1 MSIRG
6 LSPSVG
12 EECAARGLEMTQAKI
27 LIVEDEPAV
36 SRTIRRSLE
45 RVGFTV
51 TGIASTAEQALDA
64 AKLEAPPTWF

>member
-1 MSIRG
+1 
-6 LSPSVG
+6 
-12 EECAARGLEMTQAKI
+12 MTQAKI